1 MSKPSSR
8 VNFHFLSACSLS
20 KRKRLKAF
28 IISMFRREKRTL
40 EHIDV
45 IFCDDKT
52 LLDLNIQFLK
62 HNYYTDIL
70 SFPIS
75 NAGKP
80 LVAEIYISVQRVK
93 ENAAN
98 LDNTFREE
106 LHRVVFHGIL
116 HFCGYKDKTQ
126 SETRNMRKMEDKYLG
141 AYFKPKR

>member
-1 MSKPSSR
+1 MSKTSSR

-20 KRKRLKAF
+20 KRKRLKSF
-28 IISMFRREKRTL
+28 IVSIFRKEKRTL
-40 EHIDV
+40 EHLDI

-62 HNYYTDIL
+62 HNFYTDIL
-70 SFPIS
+70 SFPLS
-75 NAGKP
+75 NPGNP
-80 LVAEIYISVQRVK
+80 LEAEIYISVQRVK

-98 LDNTFREE
+98 LDTTFREE

-126 SETRNMRKMEDKYLG
+126 PETRKMRMMENKYLG
-141 AYFKPKR
+141 IYFKLKR